1 MSNNFVLITSF
12 TVIGALFGLFGC
24 DNDRNSDLI
33 CKNNPELCS
42 DLHKDSWCRFEKG
55 DLIRHRYAL
64 KQSSSPTGKQL
75 YQQLVYLENYSKCIE
90 LAAGVQHKLNT
101 DRTRDRERAKIDPDW
116 FLALASIYRQQ
127 QNAEKEYLLT
137 RANLLMSDNH
147 ADEEKLLAI
156 INGNKTLATE
166 LDKQALELIS
176 AVMSKQFAQSRS
188 EMLLK

>member
-1 MSNNFVLITSF
+1 P
-12 TVIGALFGLFGC
+12 
-24 DNDRNSDLI
+24 NDAKTLY
-33 CKNNPELCS
+33 
-42 DLHKDSWCRFEKG
+42 LH
-55 DLIRHRYAL
+55 L
-64 KQSSSPTGKQL
+64 
-75 YQQLVYLENYSKCIE
+75 
-90 LAAGVQHKLNT
+90 LAT
-101 DRTRDRERAKIDPDW
+101 TEPAKIDADW

-156 INGNKTLATE
+156 IKGNKTLATE

-188 EMLLK
+188 